1 MVKTLSKD
9 REIEWGF
16 LLHHL
21 EPATEFIASALDFG
35 PMPPSAPTSQLALRQ
50 GYRVVAVGL
59 ENITH
64 QHPDFEYIQA
74 DINEIEQPGRFDV
87 ITSISTLEHVG
98 LGRYGDPVG
107 PAFDLRAM
115 ERMRLWMRPLARMYM
130 TIPIGQDAVIGHYHR
145 VYGEE
150 RLPRL
155 LEGYRILK
163 EQYWRKSFGDEWFC
177 CDRGQ
182 ALTEEATPLP
192 VESPLYLYYAIG
204 GFVLGKD

>member
-59 ENITH
+59 ENIALK
-64 QHPDFEYIQA
+64 HPFLEYILA

-87 ITSISTLEHVG
+87 IINISTTEHVG

-115 ERMRLWMRPLARMYM
+115 ERLRLWMRPFASMYM
-130 TIPIGQDAVIGHYHR
+130 TIPIGQDAVIGNYHR

-150 RLPRL
+150 RLPKL
-155 LEGYRILK
+155 LEGYAILE
-163 EQYWRKSFGDEWFC
+163 EQYWRKSFGDEWFR
-177 CDRGQ
+177 CDRKK
-182 ALTEEATPLP
+182 ALAEVATPLP

-204 GFVLGKD
+204 GFVLVRD